1 MMTGGSDRLRQNSEG
16 ARRRR
21 EPKSVLTH
29 CVAFRLIYRPVEF
42 PRPDD
47 VHCQVASHPSE
58 RDVLYRLGN
67 RSFSLLSSN
76 NSSSFVSILAIKLPK
91 TSPIAMLLTEML
103 MGFCVL
109 HHYMEPIAVA
119 APVEGAQPLVDVA
132 VGDHGHGLS
141 MPADPPLFGIKDAS
155 GTLGQSGQTVVK
167 DSHDAEAS
175 AVVKPTVPQTS
186 TGGSPGQEP
195 LLKCV
200 GHVEADAKHFARE
213 WLSTP
218 VKVTFYEK
226 GINFENVPTS
236 ISFTQFCEDPEL
248 YGFTEDE
255 KEKVITELMAR
266 PGGNE
271 IIRMSKGEGGE
282 LATVKIDFPRK
293 QICKLVQDD

>member
-1 MMTGGSDRLRQNSEG
+1 
-16 ARRRR
+16 
-21 EPKSVLTH
+21 
-29 CVAFRLIYRPVEF
+29 
-42 PRPDD
+42 
-47 VHCQVASHPSE
+47 
-58 RDVLYRLGN
+58 
-67 RSFSLLSSN
+67 
-76 NSSSFVSILAIKLPK
+76 
-91 TSPIAMLLTEML
+91 MLLTEML

-271 IIRMSKGEGGE
+271 IIRMSKGEGEGSTQS
-282 LATVKIDFPRK
+282 AHPSPYHINDQQVVYTPGDKRFHKNVHSIGFKDRGVTFTTFSTSHKTDK
-293 QICKLVQDD
+293 QPISVA